1 MKRIY
6 LFFALIYLFST
17 LLNAQSLNTQP
28 IQTELENSK
37 QLKGYFYG
45 FSLYDL
51 DSNQFL
57 LGINEDKNFAPAS
70 NTKVFTLIT
79 ALTALGD
86 SIPGIH
92 YVERG
97 DSLIF
102 WGTGDPTFL
111 HNRLDT
117 RKVFNFLKA
126 NKKDLYF
133 LTTTPAQEPFYR
145 NGWSIEDY
153 NEYYQPEISTFPI
166 YGNVVTF
173 RESANS
179 LKTSPKVFQKNVSFK
194 ADTLSKFSLTR
205 SFADNHFTY
214 NQSNIPHNYIN
225 EKPFR
230 YSNELVVKLL
240 SDTLHREVTLISQ
253 IPLPKDIKT
262 VYSARTVDILREM
275 MLPSDNFLAEQFQ
288 MLAAQAIYGTFQTQT
303 LRDYMNKEY
312 YSKFADKIQLHDG
325 SGLSTYN
332 KVTPRSMIEALLTV
346 RDHVNNRNELEYLFP
361 TGGVNGTLKTAYKLD
376 KGQPFVWA
384 KTGTINGVHNQ
395 SGFIRTRTGR
405 NLVFSFMNT
414 NYLGSAGPIRREIV
428 KLITFIRYNY

>member
-1 MKRIY
+1 
-6 LFFALIYLFST
+6 
-17 LLNAQSLNTQP
+17 
-28 IQTELENSK
+28 
-37 QLKGYFYG
+37 
-45 FSLYDL
+45 
-51 DSNQFL
+51 
-57 LGINEDKNFAPAS
+57 
-70 NTKVFTLIT
+70 
-79 ALTALGD
+79 
-86 SIPGIH
+86 
-92 YVERG
+92 
-97 DSLIF
+97 
-102 WGTGDPTFL
+102 
-111 HNRLDT
+111 
-117 RKVFNFLKA
+117 
-126 NKKDLYF
+126 
-133 LTTTPAQEPFYR
+133 
-145 NGWSIEDY
+145 
-153 NEYYQPEISTFPI
+153 
-166 YGNVVTF
+166 
-173 RESANS
+173 
-179 LKTSPKVFQKNVSFK
+179 
-194 ADTLSKFSLTR
+194 LSKFSLTR

-253 IPLPKDIKT
+253 IPLPKDVKT

-288 MLAAQAIYGTFQTQT
+288 MLAAEAIYGTFQTQT

>member
-1 MKRIY
+1 MKQIY
-6 LFFALIYLFST
+6 LFFALICICRSYSS
-17 LLNAQSLNTQP
+17 AQSLNPDP
-28 IQTELENSK
+28 IRVEFENAK
-37 QLKGYFYG
+37 KLRDYFYG

-51 DSNQFL
+51 DSNRFIM
-57 LGINEDKNFAPAS
+57 GINEDKHFAPAS
-70 NTKVFTLIT
+70 NTKVFTLFT
-79 ALTALGD
+79 VLKTLGD

-92 YVERG
+92 YVEKG

-117 RKVFNFLKA
+117 KKVFDFLKGTP
-126 NKKDLYF
+126 KKLYF
-133 LTTTPAQEPFYR
+133 IEPAPTQEPFYR

-173 RESANS
+173 RASADRLLATPAEFQQNLS
-179 LKTSPKVFQKNVSFK
+179 LVS
-194 ADTLSKFSLTR
+194 DTTAKFSIMRNFENNL
-205 SFADNHFTY
+205 FTY
-214 NQSNIPHNYIN
+214 NHTYIPRNYVN

-230 YSNELVVKLL
+230 YSNELMVKLL
-240 SDTLHREVTLISQ
+240 SDSLHREVTIIGQPAS
-253 IPLPKDIKT
+253 IKDVKT
-262 VYSARTVDILREM
+262 IYSARTVDILRQM

-288 MLAAQAIYGTFQTQT
+288 MLAAREKFGSFQTQR
-303 LRDYMNKEY
+303 LRTYFQDEY
-312 YSKFADKIQLHDG
+312 FDLFSDKIQLYDG

-332 KVTPRSMIEALLTV
+332 KVTPRSMIEVLLLINEMV
-346 RDHVNNRNELEYLFP
+346 SNRNELEYLFP
-361 TGGVNGTLKTAYKLD
+361 VGGVSGTLKTAYKLD
-376 KGQPFVWA
+376 QGQPFVWA

-414 NYLGSAGPIRREIV
+414 NYLGSSTPVRREIV
-428 KLITFIRYNY
+428 KIVTFIRENY